1 MDSPQG
7 LHHTQ
12 FELDLSTQFV
22 FPGYDL
28 KGMHSCE
35 NKLIYYNSAEFQLLI
50 FEPDKQYFVRK
61 INLAKLNP
69 TVHAVVFYDR
79 NTLIWLHSSFEYA
92 SKMSSTTHG
101 IGPVDEMLFILTHS
115 GPYKFYFKNNDC
127 NFLIDGPY
135 KHFQAVV
142 LEIVNAETLVMGSLA
157 GELLF
162 YNQSKRLISRII
174 SDFHSERIL
183 SISKFLKSLDSLPL
197 IYTLS
202 ESGTLCCWNLG
213 ELQSPLIKFD
223 RIQTTVDSL
232 GLEANSLI

>member
-1 MDSPQG
+1 MDTPSG

-12 FELDLSTQFV
+12 FKLDLSTQFV

-28 KGMHSCE
+28 VGMHSCE
-35 NKLIYYNSAEFQLLI
+35 NKLIYYNSNEFQLLI

-69 TVHAVVFYDR
+69 TVHGVVFYDR

-92 SKMSSTTHG
+92 NRMSSTIHG
-101 IGPVDEMLFILTHS
+101 LGPVDEMLFILTHS

-142 LEIVNAETLVMGSLA
+142 LEIVNAETLVMGSLT

-162 YNQSKRLISRII
+162 YNQNKRLISRII

-183 SISKFLKSLDSLPL
+183 NISKFLKSIDSLPL

-213 ELQSPLIKFD
+213 ELQSPLIKFEKVH
-223 RIQTTVDSL
+223 TTV
-232 GLEANSLI
+232 G